1 MSPRSMLSAVLLA
14 LGLLAFDAPRAE
26 AQDTFPSKP
35 LRMVVPLP
43 PGGPS
48 DILARATAQAMSA
61 SLGQPVVVENRPG
74 ADGLIAARAV
84 AAAPADGHVLL
95 YAVGS
100 MIATPLMSSPPS
112 FDWLG
117 ELAPVGRIGRV
128 AFCVMVHPDVP
139 ATSMRELAAWT
150 KANPGRLAFAS
161 STNSELMGAAQF
173 MRAAGVEMT
182 RVPYKGGAQAMPDLV
197 AGRVQ
202 LNVGPVSLA
211 QTQAKDG
218 RLRVLATLLPQRSP
232 LMPEVPTIAEAG
244 YPQVDVP
251 TWQALFAPA
260 RTPPEVVAKLAEAT
274 NAALASPDVLVRLA
288 DEGALPTPM
297 APDVFRAF
305 VAAELERW
313 GEVARRNNLK
323 PNE

>member
-1 MSPRSMLSAVLLA
+1 MSPRSMLSAVLVA
-14 LGLLAFDAPRAE
+14 LGLLALAAPRAQ
-26 AQDTFPSKP
+26 AQDPSPSKP

-100 MIATPLMSSPPS
+100 MIATPLMASPPS

-139 ATSMRELAAWT
+139 ATSMRELAAWA
-150 KANPGRLAFAS
+150 KANPGKLAFAS

-202 LNVGPVSLA
+202 LNVGPISLA
-211 QTQAKDG
+211 QPQAKDG

-244 YPQVDVP
+244 YPQVEVP

-260 RTPPEVVAKLAEAT
+260 RTPPEVVAKLA
-274 NAALASPDVLVRLA
+274 AALETALRDPALRADLEKRAVFVEPSTPSQLRESIVAEQAEWSKLIAAFGLA
-288 DEGALPTPM
+288 
-297 APDVFRAF
+297 AP
-305 VAAELERW
+305 
-313 GEVARRNNLK
+313 
-323 PNE
+323 